1 MSCAVVN
8 SSTGKIAATRIS
20 RAFAQT
26 RQFDK
31 GGSGGA
37 PGSGGKSDDLVDEVV
52 DQDGGDQMR
61 QQPCLRQVGIGGG
74 KRVDPAQGF
83 AALKPISTCQRSG

>member
-1 MSCAVVN
+1 M
-8 SSTGKIAATRIS
+8 S

-37 PGSGGKSDDLVDEVV
+37 PGSGGKIDDLVDEII
-52 DQDGGDQMR
+52 DQNRGDQMR
-61 QQPCLRQVGIGGG
+61 QQPCSRQIGIGGG
-74 KRVDPAQGF
+74 KFIDPAQGF
-83 AALKPISTCQRSG
+83 EAFKTDLHLPTVGITIEDLARGMAADRQ